1 MSGKQAKAPPFIFQG
16 KLLMPLST
24 VSRLFV
30 LTAFCAASAP
40 ALAQAGD
47 VAKGKVVFA
56 RCALCHDV
64 KAGPKKMGPSLAGI
78 FGRTSGTMADFTYSP
93 AMQKAKIRWDAK
105 SIDAFLTKPSG
116 LVPGNRMAFAGV
128 PNAVDRANLIAYLK
142 AEAK

>member
-1 MSGKQAKAPPFIFQG
+1 
-16 KLLMPLST
+16 MPLAS
-24 VSRLFV
+24 VSRLV
-30 LTAFCAASAP
+30 AFGLLCAASTP

-47 VAKGKVVFA
+47 PVKGKIVFA

-64 KAGPKKMGPSLAGI
+64 KPGAKKMGPPLAGI
-78 FGRTSGTMADFTYSP
+78 FSRTSGTLPGFAYSP

-105 SIDAFLTKPSG
+105 SVDSFVTKPSA

-128 PNAVDRANLIAYLK
+128 PNPVDRANLIAYLK

>member
-1 MSGKQAKAPPFIFQG
+1 
-16 KLLMPLST
+16 MPLAT

-30 LTAFCAASAP
+30 LTALCATSSP
-40 ALAQAGD
+40 ALAQTGD
-47 VAKGKVVFA
+47 AAKGKTVFA

-64 KAGPKKMGPSLAGI
+64 KPGPKKMGPSLAGI
-78 FGRTSGTMADFTYSP
+78 FGRTSGTMAGFTYSP
-93 AMQKAKIRWDAK
+93 AMQNAKIRWDAK
-105 SIDAFLTKPSG
+105 SIDTFLTKPSG